1 MGNKT
6 MNKKTTYLILLLF
19 CILVNFTMNG
29 QTRIKDVAYVQ
40 GVKGQQ
46 LIGYGLVVG
55 LNRTGDTHRSV
66 FTQQSVT
73 SMLRRFGI
81 TVPPTDVRMRNA
93 AAVMVTATAPPFAK
107 EGGVIDVTVSSI
119 GDATGLQGG
128 TLLMTPLSGPDG
140 NVYALAQGPVSVGG
154 FGVREGGAEVRR
166 NHTAAGRIPG
176 GGVLERS
183 IDTQFN
189 NEWNVAVVLRQADF
203 TTSSRIAD
211 AINMQLEDTFA
222 EAVDASTVNIAVPEE
237 FRNNG
242 GLVPFVSMVESLEI
256 MPDVVARVV
265 VNERTGTVV
274 VGGNVSILPV
284 AISHGGVSIEI
295 QTVPVISQPGAFS
308 PGETV
313 VTELTTVAMETEPA
327 TVVAIDGAVTVQE
340 IAVALNELNV
350 APRDIIAIFQALK
363 ETGALKAEL
372 VIM

>member
-1 MGNKT
+1 MSKIC
-6 MNKKTTYLILLLF
+6 TYLILLIIIIHITF
-19 CILVNFTMNG
+19 DANG
-29 QTRIKDVAYVQ
+29 QTRVKDVAYVQ

-46 LIGYGLVVG
+46 LIGYGLLVG

-73 SMLRRFGI
+73 SMLKRFGI
-81 TVPPTDVRMRNA
+81 TVPPTDVRMRNT

-140 NVYALAQGPVSVGG
+140 KVYALAQGPLSVGG

-176 GGVLERS
+176 GAVLERS

-189 NEWNVAVVLRQADF
+189 NDWNVAVVLRQADF
-203 TTSSRIAD
+203 TTSSRIAE
-211 AINMQLEDTFA
+211 AINQQLPDASA
-222 EAVDASTVNIAVPEE
+222 EAVDASTVTIAVPEN
-237 FRNNG
+237 FRNGG
-242 GLVPFVSMVESLEI
+242 GLVPFVSMIESLEI

-265 VNERTGTVV
+265 INERTGTVV

-308 PGETV
+308 SGETV
-313 VTELTTVAMETEPA
+313 ATELTTVAMETEPA